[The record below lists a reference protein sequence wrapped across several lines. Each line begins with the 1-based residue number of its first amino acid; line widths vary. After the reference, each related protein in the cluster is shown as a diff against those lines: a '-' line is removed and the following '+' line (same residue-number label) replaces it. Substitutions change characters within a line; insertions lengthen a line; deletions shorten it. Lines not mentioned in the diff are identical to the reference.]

1 MSHALA
7 FAPAEHGDR
16 IIGCNANE
24 GDIARFLRAIQ
35 RDREAVT
42 VDNRRRRRGA
52 EALRQVVPRPAG
64 RFVMAGEDRGIDE
77 HIAFDTLHAGFF
89 SVATIL
95 RISCRLSVGSPP
107 KRAIRS
113 PFSTPPSREPLV
125 SSVVVKRKSGPSCSS
140 AASAVMTFAYWPGAP
155 FAGCDSRFP
164 ASMRRPLRHKGKVR
178 TGGKLVDVLVNIR
191 RLSAKRY
198 TGGQSDDK
206 SGKSHNLALTT

>member
-1 MSHALA
+1 MKATSPGFCALYS
-7 FAPAEHGDR
+7 ETEKQLR
-16 IIGCNANE
+16 ST
-24 GDIARFLRAIQ
+24 IAA
-35 RDREAVT
+35 AGG
-42 VDNRRRRRGA
+42 GA

-164 ASMRRPLRHKGKVR
+164 ASMRRPF
-178 TGGKLVDVLVNIR
+178 
-191 RLSAKRY
+191 AP
-198 TGGQSDDK
+198 
-206 SGKSHNLALTT
+206 

>member
-1 MSHALA
+1 MKATSPGFCALYSETEKQLRSTIAAAGGALKHCVRSFHGQPGALSWLAKTDVSMSTLPSIRCT
-7 FAPAEHGDR
+7 PA
-16 IIGCNANE
+16 
-24 GDIARFLRAIQ
+24 
-35 RDREAVT
+35 
-42 VDNRRRRRGA
+42 
-52 EALRQVVPRPAG
+52 
-64 RFVMAGEDRGIDE
+64 
-77 HIAFDTLHAGFF
+77 FF

-164 ASMRRPLRHKGKVR
+164 ASMRRPF
-178 TGGKLVDVLVNIR
+178 
-191 RLSAKRY
+191 AP
-198 TGGQSDDK
+198 
-206 SGKSHNLALTT
+206 